1 MKKFMIGCLISG
13 FVFIAIGV
21 ITVITS
27 VSMGVTEHIKDSFNE
42 ASESYEMVYAE
53 YETATG
59 LDFELEGS
67 NVEVSEGVVFSIRY
81 PKYKNSDF
89 QSYIDADGTWHIE
102 GALHNTKFSLA
113 SMFFN
118 LIYDE
123 EDKIYIT
130 VPEGTVFTG
139 IDISADAGKVVC
151 NDISAKTL
159 SIDADA
165 GNVEINSINI
175 SDKIEID
182 CSAGNVEIDGATAS
196 ELYINLDM
204 GNIDWSGDVSGDINA
219 ECNMGNITIELFS
232 SIKDYNYSATSNM
245 GNITLNGNEYAGF
258 SESVNVQNGAGKN
271 IVLHTNM
278 GNIDIIVIE

>member
-27 VSMGVTEHIKDSFNE
+27 VGMGVTEHIKDSYKE
-42 ASESYEMVYAE
+42 ASESYEMVYVE

-59 LDFELEGS
+59 LDFDLEGS
-67 NVEVSEGVVFSIRY
+67 NVEVAEGVAFSIRY

-123 EDKIYIT
+123 EDKVYIT
-130 VPEGTVFTG
+130 VPEGAVFAG
-139 IDISADAGKVVC
+139 VDISTDAGNVIC

-159 SIDADA
+159 NIDSDA
-165 GNVEINSINI
+165 GNIEISGINI

-182 CSAGNVEIDGATAS
+182 CSAGNVDIDDATAS
-196 ELYINLDM
+196 ELYISLDM

-219 ECNMGNITIELFS
+219 ECNMGNITIELES

-245 GNITLNGNEYAGF
+245 GNINLNGNEYVGF
-258 SESVNVQNGAGKN
+258 SESVNVQNDADKN

-278 GNIDIIVIE
+278 GNIDIIVKE